1 MAEKTKKRGPQKGVR
16 FDQLKRTPFGQR
28 LFRITRAKKI
38 TLRELARR
46 IDISPRMVTYYE
58 TNEMGPPLAILK
70 RMAKALNVTVSYLV
84 AESPLKSVEL
94 DDTPPALRKDI
105 ETLKHLPRR
114 DQLTVSNMI
123 AGLKAKHEQEQR
135 KK

>member
-1 MAEKTKKRGPQKGVR
+1 
-16 FDQLKRTPFGQR
+16 
-28 LFRITRAKKI
+28 
-38 TLRELARR
+38 
-46 IDISPRMVTYYE
+46 MVTYYE